1 MKRVINAAG
10 YSPEARALDHNFYV
24 RDEAGKLYGPYF
36 DAQDVRFGDEQL
48 LFVKPKSDGVYY
60 LVDEINENGTIK
72 TKGEN
77 PVYNSIIAKVFGKCV
92 LVECQNGTFVFL
104 NKEGDQCSSE
114 YLGVAY
120 CRQDF
125 LEVKTISG
133 KINRLY
139 SSDLSESSMPEEQND
154 GAVVEYLDD
163 GGYGKRYLEHSL
175 RLSVMSSRLK
185 KQTLI
190 FLGGA
195 ALALLL
201 NGSLSLAGGS
211 SALEAFKQAAGSGVF
226 LALTGIGLGEGISSL
241 AIKMKSIQSS
251 SKKNSK
257 TKEVLNDV
265 RHGKIKLRDALKDA
279 LICSYRELQYE
290 DIKSR
295 NLKKI
300 VENNN
305 KISQLM
311 ARLKK
316 FEEMENKCQN
326 ILQEKEL
333 LEKDRNKRKLKLRER
348 AKKISRRQE
357 DLLTE
362 ETTKETDTKQWASKE
377 KELPTS
383 NKQTEIEKLRKEL
396 EELETENLIRI
407 EERGRFEEFS
417 LGEFIGKII
426 NNYGR
431 VDLVPP
437 KELSA
442 IKEYLQVCKRQ
453 VEGNKALEDFC
464 NEFEQS
470 LLELEDGAKE

>member
-10 YSPEARALDHNFYV
+10 YSAEARALGHNFYV
-24 RDEAGKLYGPYF
+24 RDEAGKLHGPYF

-48 LFVKPKSDGVYY
+48 LFVKPKSDGIYY
-60 LVDEINENGTIK
+60 LVDEIYENGYIK
-72 TKGEN
+72 TKGKD
-77 PVYNSIIAKVFGKCV
+77 YGHYKSIIAKVFGKCV
-92 LVECQNGTFVFL
+92 LVKCLNGTFVFL
-104 NKEGDQCSSE
+104 NKEGNQCSSE
-114 YLGVAY
+114 YSGVAY
-120 CRQDF
+120 CRQGF
-125 LEVKTISG
+125 LEVKMTNTIG
-133 KINRLY
+133 EIKRLF
-139 SSDLSESSMPEEQND
+139 SSDLSDSSMSEEQNY

-175 RLSVMSSRLK
+175 RLPVMSSKLK
-185 KQTLI
+185 KQALI

-226 LALTGIGLGEGISSL
+226 LALTGIGLGDACASVALKGKSARFSSR
-241 AIKMKSIQSS
+241 KSI
-251 SKKNSK
+251 KK
-257 TKEVLNDV
+257 KEILSGI
-265 RHGKIKLRDALKDA
+265 RHRKIKLRDALKDA
-279 LICSYRELQYE
+279 FISSYRELQYE

-311 ARLKK
+311 ARIKR
-316 FEEMENKCQN
+316 FEEMENKCKN
-326 ILQEKEL
+326 ILQEKEFL
-333 LEKDRNKRKLKLRER
+333 KKERDKRKLKQRKR
-348 AKKISRRQE
+348 AEQLVSICLDDIGKSENQI
-357 DLLTE
+357 
-362 ETTKETDTKQWASKE
+362 
-377 KELPTS
+377 
-383 NKQTEIEKLRKEL
+383 EIEKLRKEL

-417 LGEFIGKII
+417 LGEFIRKIL

-437 KELSA
+437 EEISA

-453 VEGNKALEDFC
+453 VKGNKTLEDFC

-470 LLELEDGAKE
+470 LLRVEDGAKE